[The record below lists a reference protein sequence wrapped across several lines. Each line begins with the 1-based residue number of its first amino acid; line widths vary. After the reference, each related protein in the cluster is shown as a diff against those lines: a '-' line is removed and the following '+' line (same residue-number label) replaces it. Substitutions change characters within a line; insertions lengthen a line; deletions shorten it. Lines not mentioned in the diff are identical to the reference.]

1 MFICFWFSCPGT
13 IKYNNWSHWLF
24 HNPIKEVI
32 LKKNN
37 GKEKDLPPR
46 IHVYKINYKINFNYQ
61 FEVFF
66 FLIFL
71 FVPLLP
77 KFRRTYLLLLNIL
90 FSLKL
95 LGWNLYH
102 SKKKWLSQEFAII
115 LCFCL
120 KPINFSFT
128 ICDIILKHQFIRPP
142 SPYKSYWQLPERM
155 QLLVLNSRSS
165 NIVLKSIFIY

>member
-102 SKKKWLSQEFAII
+102 SKKKMTFPRICNYSLLLSKAQQLFVYYLRYYSETSIHPP
-115 LCFCL
+115 
-120 KPINFSFT
+120 PIA
-128 ICDIILKHQFIRPP
+128 L
-142 SPYKSYWQLPERM
+142 
-155 QLLVLNSRSS
+155 
-165 NIVLKSIFIY
+165 